1 MMEKLKVINLAKS
14 YDRDVPVLRDISFC
28 VDDRDFFVILGPSGC
43 GKTTLLNTI
52 AGVEDINGGEIYID
66 GIRVNENKPQKRD
79 VAMVFQNY
87 ALYPTMNVFDN
98 IAFPLRNR
106 HFKKKEIEGKVL
118 SVAKLLHI
126 EDILKKRIT
135 QISGGQKQ
143 RVAIGRAIVR
153 EPKLFLFDEP
163 LSNLDATLRSEM
175 RQELL
180 NLHSQLNSTFIY
192 VTHDQTEAST
202 IASFIGVAVASLVAY
217 SSLAFPGRV
226 NKFVVKLAMA
236 AMLIPEATLLVPLFI
251 YYRELHLLNTYTGVI
266 LASLSVP
273 FLVYLFGQSSESFS
287 SELIKASRIDGAS
300 EIKTYFRVFLPA
312 MRDVMIAG
320 AIIAFVNAWNSV
332 LIPVVIIQSKEL
344 ITNTIF
350 LNALGSIWF
359 SDYAMLM
366 LGLVIS
372 TVPVILIFLICSKPF
387 GRAIIRQ

>member
-1 MMEKLKVINLAKS
+1 MVFFDSTIPHYIRIESESARIFNFQLKVFAEPVYPYQRNCSALVGSEPVYQQLFRKENAVFKLYDDFGIVFTLKKLVELAELYCDTNYPVVDCMVQTILFEIINGHYNNEKTYRGYLYVKKAINLTENTGARLSASEIARKVGIS
-14 YDRDVPVLRDISFC
+14 YVY
-28 VDDRDFFVILGPSGC
+28 
-43 GKTTLLNTI
+43 
-52 AGVEDINGGEIYID
+52 INGGEIYID

-192 VTHDQTEAST
+192 VTHDQTEA
-202 IASFIGVAVASLVAY
+202 L
-217 SSLAFPGRV
+217 SLAMRSIYLV
-226 NKFVVKLAMA
+226 R
-236 AMLIPEATLLVPLFI
+236 LILLL
-251 YYRELHLLNTYTGVI
+251 LHR
-266 LASLSVP
+266 
-273 FLVYLFGQSSESFS
+273 
-287 SELIKASRIDGAS
+287 K
-300 EIKTYFRVFLPA
+300 
-312 MRDVMIAG
+312 MI
-320 AIIAFVNAWNSV
+320 
-332 LIPVVIIQSKEL
+332 
-344 ITNTIF
+344 
-350 LNALGSIWF
+350 
-359 SDYAMLM
+359 
-366 LGLVIS
+366 
-372 TVPVILIFLICSKPF
+372 
-387 GRAIIRQ
+387 

>member
-1 MMEKLKVINLAKS
+1 MKIGNIVGKIFLSIACIIALAPYTLMIICCFSTSASIKGNTLFSDLSFANLKNNFIMLFGQENFL
-14 YDRDVPVLRDISFC
+14 IS
-28 VDDRDFFVILGPSGC
+28 LG
-43 GKTTLLNTI
+43 
-52 AGVEDINGGEIYID
+52 
-66 GIRVNENKPQKRD
+66 
-79 VAMVFQNY
+79 
-87 ALYPTMNVFDN
+87 
-98 IAFPLRNR
+98 
-106 HFKKKEIEGKVL
+106 
-118 SVAKLLHI
+118 
-126 EDILKKRIT
+126 
-135 QISGGQKQ
+135 
-143 RVAIGRAIVR
+143 
-153 EPKLFLFDEP
+153 
-163 LSNLDATLRSEM
+163 
-175 RQELL
+175 
-180 NLHSQLNSTFIY
+180 NSMFI
-192 VTHDQTEAST
+192 ST